1 LGLKVL
7 RTEIKLKD
15 IKMTKKRENKFSTA
29 LVKLAE
35 IKYLLKMLGVDT
47 KQIDKLIVEIRNKK
61 ETESNKPTKKK
72 IKKEKKDAS

>member
-1 LGLKVL
+1 
-7 RTEIKLKD
+7 
-15 IKMTKKRENKFSTA
+15 MTKKRENKFSTA